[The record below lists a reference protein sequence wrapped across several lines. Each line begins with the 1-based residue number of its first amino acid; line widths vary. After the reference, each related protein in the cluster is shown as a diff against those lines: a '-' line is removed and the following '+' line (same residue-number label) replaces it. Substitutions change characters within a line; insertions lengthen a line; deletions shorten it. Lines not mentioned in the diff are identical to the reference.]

1 MGTAT
6 TYSTARSAPRGGTS
20 SVLSDWAHNLSRGGV
35 DYHSTLSPVAT
46 SSYETALWRVAC
58 CSNPSGDPCSFNSI
72 FETRAIRRS
81 CLDMHQKFLIS
92 TGYSTNSLLARID
105 TALSPIDTAPAS
117 PLGGSWALQPAA
129 LTPSRAAKPYRWQ
142 HGQAAHTATH
152 RVNVRIGGLR
162 QPPNRPPCTRRVII
176 NLLETPRHHF
186 HCTQHSFRASHVIHS
201 CHNSQS
207 VIHRHQRKAGSH
219 GLFSSIPSP

>member
-1 MGTAT
+1 MG
-6 TYSTARSAPRGGTS
+6 RRRPEGRWEPPPPIQPHGRPCEVGPRAFCRIRRTICQNGQPAVR
-20 SVLSDWAHNLSRGGV
+20 VLLV
-35 DYHSTLSPVAT
+35 IPVAST
-46 SSYETALWRVAC
+46 RSSKRALSEGHASTCIKKLR
-58 CSNPSGDPCSFNSI
+58 
-72 FETRAIRRS
+72 
-81 CLDMHQKFLIS
+81 IS
-92 TGYSTNSLLARID
+92 TGYSTKSLLAHID
-105 TALSPIDTAPAS
+105 TALSPIDTALTS
-117 PLGGSWALQPAA
+117 PLGGSWAQQLAA

>member
-1 MGTAT
+1 M
-6 TYSTARSAPRGGTS
+6 
-20 SVLSDWAHNLSRGGV
+20 V
-35 DYHSTLSPVAT
+35 
-46 SSYETALWRVAC
+46 
-58 CSNPSGDPCSFNSI
+58 SF
-72 FETRAIRRS
+72 
-81 CLDMHQKFLIS
+81 
-92 TGYSTNSLLARID
+92 
-105 TALSPIDTAPAS
+105 P
-117 PLGGSWALQPAA
+117 PLGGVGASVWSVVVAKVQTHWVKNAEHGLLWVSSGGVGFNVVVLSRRGPGGWAPLLAGLTLQC
-129 LTPSRAAKPYRWQ
+129 AAKPHWW
-142 HGQAAHTATH
+142 HGGRPAHIATH

>member
-6 TYSTARSAPRGGTS
+6 TYSTARSALRRGAS
-20 SVLSDWAHNLSRGGV
+20 CVLSDSPHNLSSDGQPAVRV
-35 DYHSTLSPVAT
+35 LLVIPVVSTRSSKRALSEGHA
-46 SSYETALWRVAC
+46 
-58 CSNPSGDPCSFNSI
+58 SI
-72 FETRAIRRS
+72 CTKKLR
-81 CLDMHQKFLIS
+81 IS
-92 TGYSTNSLLARID
+92 TGYSTKSLLTHFD
-105 TALSPIDTAPAS
+105 TALSPIDTALTS
-117 PLGGSWALQPAA
+117 PLGGSWAQQLAA

>member
-6 TYSTARSAPRGGTS
+6 TYSTARSPLRRGAS
-20 SVLSDWAHNLSRGGV
+20 SVLSDSPHNLSSDGQPAVRV
-35 DYHSTLSPVAT
+35 LLVIPVVSTRSSKRALSEGHA
-46 SSYETALWRVAC
+46 
-58 CSNPSGDPCSFNSI
+58 SI
-72 FETRAIRRS
+72 CTKKLR
-81 CLDMHQKFLIS
+81 IS
-92 TGYSTNSLLARID
+92 TGYSTKSLLAHID
-105 TALSPIDTAPAS
+105 TALTS
-117 PLGGSWALQPAA
+117 PLGGSWAQQLAA